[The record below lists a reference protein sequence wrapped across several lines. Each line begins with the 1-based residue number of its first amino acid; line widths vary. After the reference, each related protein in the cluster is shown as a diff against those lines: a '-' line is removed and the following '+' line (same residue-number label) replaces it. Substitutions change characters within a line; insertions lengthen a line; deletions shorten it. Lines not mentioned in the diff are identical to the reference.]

1 MTDTEARRL
10 AIVTGGSRGLGLAL
24 LEAFERDGFRTL
36 DLSRSGASDP
46 ERGRLHARVDLSDPA
61 ATADAVAREMDAL
74 AAEAWD
80 EVVFVSNA
88 GTLHPIGPLAASS
101 PAEWRRGIDVN
112 LTSAITA
119 MALFVRAFQQHAG
132 RKTMVSVSSGAGSR
146 GAAGWS
152 LYCATK
158 AGLDNWIRAVA
169 LEQANEEHPIRAV
182 SIQPGVVDTQ
192 MQAEIR
198 SCDRDLFANVDQFV
212 ELKES
217 GALYAPADVAR
228 AMLALVAGELELGAL
243 LRIEL

>member
-1 MTDTEARRL
+1 MTDSTQRRL
-10 AIVTGGSRGLGLAL
+10 AVVTGGSRGLGLAL
-24 LEAFERDGFRTL
+24 LEAFESDGFKSL
-36 DLSRSGASDP
+36 DLSRSGASDTA
-46 ERGRLHARVDLSDPA
+46 RGRLHVRADFADPS
-61 ATADAVAREMDAL
+61 ATADAVARELDAL
-74 AAEAWD
+74 AAESWD

-88 GTLHPIGPLAASS
+88 GTLDPIGPLAASS
-101 PAEWRRGIDVN
+101 PADWRRGIDVN

-119 MALFVRAFQQHAG
+119 MALFVRAFQSSAA
-132 RKTMVSVSSGAGSR
+132 RKTLVSVSSGAGSR
-146 GAAGWS
+146 GVAGWS

-169 LEQANEEHPIRAV
+169 IEQERESHPIRAV
-182 SIQPGVVDTQ
+182 SIQPGIVDTQ

-198 SCDRDLFANVDQFV
+198 ASDRALFANADHFV

-228 AMLALVAGELELGAL
+228 AMLALVAGEFEPGAL